1 MGPDMVPQLLGLV
14 FENFV
19 SPAVLVEVVPV
30 LEPAGAKNCNPGA
43 MMRFLPS
50 MENYSSHNPSHCKG
64 LAASTTK

>member
-19 SPAVLVEVVPV
+19 SPAVLVEVMPV

-50 MENYSSHNPSHCKG
+50 MENYSSHNSSHYKG
-64 LAASTTK
+64 PVASTTK

>member
-1 MGPDMVPQLLGLV
+1 MGPDKVPQLLGLV

-19 SPAVLVEVVPV
+19 SPAALVEVVPV

-50 MENYSSHNPSHCKG
+50 LENYSSHNLSHYKG
-64 LAASTTK
+64 LVASTTK

>member
-1 MGPDMVPQLLGLV
+1 MGPYMVPQLLGLV

-19 SPAVLVEVVPV
+19 SPAVEVVPV